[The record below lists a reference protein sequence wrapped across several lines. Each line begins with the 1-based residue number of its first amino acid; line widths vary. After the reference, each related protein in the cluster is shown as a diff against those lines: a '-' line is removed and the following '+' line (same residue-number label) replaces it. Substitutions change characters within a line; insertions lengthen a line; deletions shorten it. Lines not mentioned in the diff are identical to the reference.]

1 MNMDTHDIFEEA
13 LLIGGAE
20 LEGICARGQ
29 YAMRHLTPNGTMKRG
44 VREAIKQA
52 WDADPLPYAR
62 AAKMK
67 PLWFDRSTDVS
78 KFELLSAIE
87 IGKVKD
93 VTARAL
99 LAQQW
104 QATTMSFDDVRE
116 AVRSMSKPKVKPK
129 QPDLKQ
135 RLCEFIQEL
144 EHDYNNGAEMMVKS
158 TKRAIADRLREMLD
172 NGK

>member
-1 MNMDTHDIFEEA
+1 MDTHDIFEEA

-44 VREAIKQA
+44 VRAAIKEA
-52 WDADPLPYAR
+52 WEADPMPYAR
-62 AAKMK
+62 AAKMR
-67 PLWFDRSTDVS
+67 PTWFDRSTDVS

-93 VTARAL
+93 VTARVL

-104 QATTMSFDDVRE
+104 QATTMSFDAVRE
-116 AVRSMSKPKVKPK
+116 AVRGLSKPKRKEKQVKTCPK
-129 QPDLKQ
+129 CGEVL
-135 RLCEFIQEL
+135 
-144 EHDYNNGAEMMVKS
+144 
-158 TKRAIADRLREMLD
+158 T
-172 NGK
+172 

>member
-1 MNMDTHDIFEEA
+1 MGISMDTHDIFEEA

-29 YAMRHLTPNGTMKRG
+29 YARRHLTPNGTMKRS
-44 VREAIKQA
+44 VRAAIKEA
-52 WDADPLPYAR
+52 WDNADPLPYAR

-67 PLWFDRSTDVS
+67 PNWFDRSTDVS

-116 AVRSMSKPKVKPK
+116 AVRGMSKPKRKEK
-129 QPDLKQ
+129 QKKY
-135 RLCEFIQEL
+135 CAEC
-144 EHDYNNGAEMMVKS
+144 GAEQP
-158 TKRAIADRLREMLD
+158 
-172 NGK
+172 